1 MKRLLWCAVLGLL
14 AAPVLGGPP
23 LRPVKTVRHAQYNL
37 RTGEVKIV
45 RPSEQREDVSIWA
58 STFDGGLADFWF
70 FPFNWGFGVETI
82 CLDWGDIEGGS
93 LVTQFAFAYGTD
105 TRVRLEDVDVVF
117 FNDENG
123 FNNTFG
129 TRVPIVGFRFIGLP
143 NAGTVNL
150 PNGYGVGWIITT
162 ISPKD
167 PNNPNAAIPPF
178 TLDGN
183 DIDPDPPQ
191 TCGAENSG
199 PRCWPDCPSNGRW
212 LCDCGFGIGLSDFGY
227 SFHYRTW
234 QPGDPGFG
242 AGAIIAW
249 VDPNSVCTA
258 FGIRAAFDGFSEDFN
273 NPFDPNVV
281 SLPEDGVYAG
291 SFFFGPP
298 PWGGP
303 PDLNPFAQWY
313 LELFTNIPGCPC
325 SADLNGD
332 CVVDLADLAI
342 LLAGFGVT
350 FDLEDL
356 AILLSQWGCTG

>member
-1 MKRLLWCAVLGLL
+1 MRRLMWCAALGLL
-14 AAPVLGGPP
+14 ASPVLADPAV
-23 LRPVKTVRHAQYNL
+23 RPVKTVRHIQYNM
-37 RTGEVKIV
+37 RTGEWKMVNPD
-45 RPSEQREDVSIWA
+45 RQREDVSIWA
-58 STFDGGLADFWF
+58 STHTSGYF

-82 CLDWGDIEGGS
+82 GLDWGDIASGS
-93 LVTQFAFAYGTD
+93 LVTQFQFAYATD
-105 TRVRLEDVDVVF
+105 GLDLTGEDVDIVF

-123 FNNTFG
+123 FDNTFG
-129 TRVPIVGFRFIGLP
+129 TRVPIIGFRFLGLP
-143 NAGTVNL
+143 NASGFNL
-150 PNGYGVGWIITT
+150 PNGYGIGWIVTT

-199 PRCWPDCPSNGRW
+199 PRCWPDCPTNGRW
-212 LCDCGFGIGLSDFGY
+212 YCVCGFGIGLSDFGY
-227 SFHYRTW
+227 SEHYRTW
-234 QPGDPGFG
+234 FPGHPGVG
-242 AGAIIAW
+242 AGSLLSG
-249 VDPNSVCTA
+249 VDPNAVCTA
-258 FGIRAAFDGFSEDFN
+258 FGIRAAFDAFAEDVN

-281 SLPEDGVYAG
+281 SLPEDGIYAG
-291 SFFFGPP
+291 SFYFGPP
-298 PWGGP
+298 PWGP
-303 PDLNPFAQWY
+303 PPPLNPFAQWH
-313 LELFTNIPGCPC
+313 LELFTNISGCPC